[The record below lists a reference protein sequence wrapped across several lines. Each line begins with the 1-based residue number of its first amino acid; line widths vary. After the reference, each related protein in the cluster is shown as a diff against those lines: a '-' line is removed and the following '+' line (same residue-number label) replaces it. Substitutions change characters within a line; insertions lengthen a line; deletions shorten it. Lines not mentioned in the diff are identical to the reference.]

1 MKSYPINGK
10 LNLVP
15 LHVLEGSGNLLFE
28 ENRRP
33 AQFIQPQKLSKVLS
47 PARNLPKAILFSF
60 FFTF

>member
-1 MKSYPINGK
+1 MKSYPMSGK

-33 AQFIQPQKLSKVLS
+33 EHMKQKGFTSA
-47 PARNLPKAILFSF
+47 PFSNQ
-60 FFTF
+60 